1 MIDRILLERNL
12 ETMKKV
18 ALWIL
23 LVSLTVGF
31 GTINRGYVQN
41 QLILTEEEN
50 QYAITMKQ
58 DLLCLM
64 MAYPGYITG
73 IEAESDNS
81 VFIVMGSGKKIL
93 YDDKKEKSFQEK
105 LIHPDLQD
113 MLEQIYP
120 IQDIQSLMP
129 PDVDPGRIRVYPF
142 FHEIYGRSKAQI
154 EKNLTNVKAGSQHL
168 PFNEQNG
175 AAEALDLVMDELI
188 QIAGNNPKIYPF
200 IFPTSGTFNYRNI
213 AGTGQLS
220 PHAFGTA
227 IDLARNNKD
236 YWKWT
241 TREEGEKR
249 LAVYPREIVKV
260 FEKNG
265 FIWGG
270 KWAHFD
276 ILHFE
281 YRPELIF
288 KSRYFSEKV
297 KPGQHWYEG
306 LASLDDTTRSYIQM
320 IESALD

>member
-1 MIDRILLERNL
+1 M
-12 ETMKKV
+12 MKKA
-18 ALWIL
+18 ALWMVL
-23 LVSLTVGF
+23 LFLTIGF
-31 GTINRGYVQN
+31 GTINRDYVRN
-41 QLILTEEEN
+41 QLILAEEED
-50 QYAITMKQ
+50 QYNITMKQ

-73 IEAESDNS
+73 IEAENDKDI
-81 VFIVMGSGKKIL
+81 FIVMRSGRRIL
-93 YDDKKEKSFQEK
+93 YDDKREKNFQEK
-105 LIHPDLQD
+105 LINPDLQD

-120 IQDIQSLMP
+120 LQDIQSLMAP
-129 PDVDPGRIRVYPF
+129 NLDPGRIRVYPF
-142 FHEIYGRSKAQI
+142 LHEIYGNSKTQV
-154 EKNLTNVKAGSQHL
+154 EGNLTNVKAGSQYL
-168 PFNEQNG
+168 LFNEQNG
-175 AAEALDLVMDELI
+175 AAEALDLVMDELVPM
-188 QIAGNNPKIYPF
+188 AGNNPRIYSF
-200 IFPTSGTFNYRNI
+200 VFPMSGTFNYRNI

-249 LAVYPREIVKV
+249 LAVYPREIVEI
-260 FEKNG
+260 FEKNR

-281 YRPELIF
+281 YRPELIL
-288 KSRYFSEKV
+288 KSRYFSKKV
-297 KPGQHWYEG
+297 KPDQHWYEG